1 MSDPSLL
8 PRASVPRERERWK
21 AGKETQP
28 AQRSHCSVP
37 RAHPQHRPVPPASRG
52 LRGWRTGG
60 PSPSLSRT
68 QPQGFSAADG
78 RETSCRNHCR
88 NHPPSRQKQR
98 PTIQNSGSPDTH
110 SILNSHAQHFKHH
123 CHTSKEKPG
132 RTMVIVSW
140 GEVCRKWQKSM
151 FSGLF
156 LKHCTA
162 RNHGKNSQYQSL
174 LPPHFSLYTSNL
186 SLIFS
191 YFCTSLSTSLPLFL
205 PASFSLSLCLSPS
218 QHIYLSVCLSIYLN
232 LKISLILSHIS
243 SGNLIGQ
250 NSILL
255 TWVISETNQPCQV
268 HIGSNSKGV
277 WEHSE
282 ASGALTGLPWLV
294 PAQGQVYPQRRRDR
308 VRLNSKPTCILP
320 DLPGACLAT
329 SNK

>member
-1 MSDPSLL
+1 MHIWSS
-8 PRASVPRERERWK
+8 
-21 AGKETQP
+21 
-28 AQRSHCSVP
+28 
-37 RAHPQHRPVPPASRG
+37 
-52 LRGWRTGG
+52 
-60 PSPSLSRT
+60 
-68 QPQGFSAADG
+68 
-78 RETSCRNHCR
+78 
-88 NHPPSRQKQR
+88 
-98 PTIQNSGSPDTH
+98 
-110 SILNSHAQHFKHH
+110 
-123 CHTSKEKPG
+123 
-132 RTMVIVSW
+132 
-140 GEVCRKWQKSM
+140 EV
-151 FSGLF
+151 LF
-156 LKHCTA
+156 LDIVVGCEWIDSYSTTSH
-162 RNHGKNSQYQSL
+162 RG
-174 LPPHFSLYTSNL
+174 PPNL
-186 SLIFS
+186 RL
-191 YFCTSLSTSLPLFL
+191 FCTSLSTSLPLFL

-218 QHIYLSVCLSIYLN
+218 QHIYLSVCLSLYLN
-232 LKISLILSHIS
+232 LQISLILSHIS